1 MADYGLFEDEANVV
15 LALLRANPL
24 LTVYPAASLGS
35 IVVPVGAA
43 RPYVG
48 VRFAAS
54 RPSGGR
60 LDHRST
66 RMSVRAYL
74 YCVADT
80 SESARGVADLVAQTL
95 LDVRPDVAG
104 RSCTP
109 IRHELSRDAE
119 PREDE
124 STNTLLVTITE
135 VYRFDS
141 LPGADGS

>member
-1 MADYGLFEDEANVV
+1 MADYGLFEDEANAI
-15 LALLRANPL
+15 LDLLRDNPL
-24 LTVYPAASLGS
+24 LDVYPSASLGS
-35 IVVPVGAA
+35 IIVPPGAA

-95 LDVRPDVAG
+95 LDVRPDVPG

-109 IRHELSRDAE
+109 IRHELTRDDE

-124 STNTLLVTITE
+124 STNVLLVTLLE

-141 LPGADGS
+141 LPGVDGS